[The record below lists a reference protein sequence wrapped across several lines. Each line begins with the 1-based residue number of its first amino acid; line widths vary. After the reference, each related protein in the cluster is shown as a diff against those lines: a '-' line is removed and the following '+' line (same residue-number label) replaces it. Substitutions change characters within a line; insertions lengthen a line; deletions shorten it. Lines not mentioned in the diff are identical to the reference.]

1 LTEEN
6 QPDRRIAVV
15 IERGLQY
22 ATYLFLL
29 YVLTGIK
36 KGGDMRLFIPYI
48 TAAFLIAYFAVR
60 RDFSALRSLLF
71 FSLAG
76 YVAVSYCLVFYS
88 VAPAV
93 SLAGLGREVLPGL
106 VLFLAMHVQSD
117 SAEKVKGLLRVFA
130 AALVLLA
137 GGGYIT
143 YIGMDEE
150 NGNFRPLVPDIEFLK
165 FKLYHNVFAMKVNFV
180 LPFAGASSAF
190 LGTKRARYLLWGG
203 IAAASFAV
211 ILSLSRGGWLS
222 LLAVFCLYALF
233 LSRGRMKLPRALASV
248 GLFLVISCAVVWLV
262 FPTVRQRMLGTSPEQ
277 LRTVTY
283 RTGIWQNFISGVGES
298 PVVGWGYGDRI
309 VWHEGPVV
317 TGTSAEDTVP
327 DQFKIGTHNTVL
339 FVLFHQGIVGLVF
352 YLLFIV
358 AGAVRLLTFLMKK
371 DDPVTPLLACS
382 LLAAFAGVYLLHS
395 TIETLP
401 FAFPCIIFGILSGR
415 QQKRNGERA
424 LSCPR

>member
-6 QPDRRIAVV
+6 QPDRKIAVV
-15 IERGLQY
+15 IERGLRY

-60 RDFSALRSLLF
+60 KDFSALRSLLF
-71 FSLAG
+71 YSLAG

-88 VAPAV
+88 FAPAI
-93 SLAGLGREVLPGL
+93 SIAALGREVLPGL
-106 VLFLAMHVQSD
+106 VLFLAMHLQAD
-117 SAEKVKGLLRVFA
+117 SEEKVKGLLRVFA

-143 YIGMDEE
+143 YIGMDDE
-150 NGNFRPLVPDIEFLK
+150 NGGFRPLRPDIELLK
-165 FKLYHNVFAMKVNFV
+165 FKLYHNVFAMKANFL
-180 LPFAGASSAF
+180 LPFACAFSAF
-190 LGTKRARYLLWGG
+190 LRTKRARCLLWGG

-222 LLAVFCLYALF
+222 LLAVSCLYALF
-233 LSRGRMKLPRALASV
+233 LSRGRMKLSRAIAAV
-248 GLFLVISCAVVWLV
+248 CLFLVMTCAVVWFV
-262 FPTVRQRMLGTSPEQ
+262 FPTVRQRMLDTSPEQ
-277 LRTVTY
+277 LRTVIY
-283 RTGIWQNFISGVGES
+283 RTDIWQNVISGVRES

-317 TGTSAEDTVP
+317 TGTAADMAP
-327 DQFKIGTHNTVL
+327 DLFKIGTHNTVL
-339 FVLFHQGIVGLVF
+339 FVLFHQGIVGLLF
-352 YLLFIV
+352 YLLFLV
-358 AGAVRLLTFLMKK
+358 AGAVRLLKFLMKK
-371 DDPVTPLLACS
+371 DDPVTPLLAFS

-395 TIETLP
+395 AVETLP
-401 FAFPCIIFGILSGR
+401 FAFPCIIFGMLSGL